1 MLLSQGFS
9 SSSRTTGSEFL
20 KPKCPEVGTP
30 KGGRK
35 YDVWSERV
43 AAGSVGA
50 AHQDEAGEAPPRTP
64 RDQQEEGPLDL
75 GSEPRVPSVSRIL
88 LTIRPKVMSGV
99 AALPPRGRPSEINVF
114 GPFGGALHSLEP
126 R

>member
-75 GSEPRVPSVSRIL
+75 GSEPRVPSVS
-88 LTIRPKVMSGV
+88 
-99 AALPPRGRPSEINVF
+99 
-114 GPFGGALHSLEP
+114 
-126 R
+126 